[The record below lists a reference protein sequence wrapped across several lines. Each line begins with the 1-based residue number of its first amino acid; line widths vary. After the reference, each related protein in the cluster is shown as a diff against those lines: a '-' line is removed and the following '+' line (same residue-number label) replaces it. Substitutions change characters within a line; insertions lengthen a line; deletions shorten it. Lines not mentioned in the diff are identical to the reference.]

1 MPTLSNEL
9 ETLRSLLIMDSAACF
24 RMPLFKPG
32 TVVRL
37 GQSRETVS
45 HIIIRRSVL
54 LVHLVGYEAP
64 VNADALTVE
73 PSVFTLARVTR

>member
-1 MPTLSNEL
+1 
-9 ETLRSLLIMDSAACF
+9 MDSAACF

-32 TVVRL
+32 TVVRF
-37 GQSRETVS
+37 GANRETVS

-64 VNADALTVE
+64 VNADVLTVE
-73 PSVFTLARVTR
+73 PAVFTLRRVTR

>member
-1 MPTLSNEL
+1 
-9 ETLRSLLIMDSAACF
+9 MDSAACF

-37 GQSRETVS
+37 GHSQATVS
-45 HIIIRRSVL
+45 HIILRRSVL
-54 LVHLVGYEAP
+54 LVHLVGYDAP

-73 PSVFTLARVTR
+73 PTVFMLGRRL

>member
-1 MPTLSNEL
+1 
-9 ETLRSLLIMDSAACF
+9 MDSAACF

-37 GQSRETVS
+37 GDSQATVS
-45 HIIIRRSVL
+45 HIILRRSVL
-54 LVHLVGYEAP
+54 LVHLVGYDAP

-73 PSVFTLARVTR
+73 PTVFMLGRRL

>member
-1 MPTLSNEL
+1 
-9 ETLRSLLIMDSAACF
+9 MDSAECF

-37 GQSRETVS
+37 GQSQETVS
-45 HIIIRRSVL
+45 HIIVRRSVL

-64 VNADALTVE
+64 VNADVLTVE
-73 PSVFTLARVTR
+73 PAVFTLARVAA